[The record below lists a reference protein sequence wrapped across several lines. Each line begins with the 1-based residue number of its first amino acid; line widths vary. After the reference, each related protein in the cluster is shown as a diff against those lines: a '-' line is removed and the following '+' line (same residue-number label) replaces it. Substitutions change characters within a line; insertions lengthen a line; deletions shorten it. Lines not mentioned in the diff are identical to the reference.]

1 MKQII
6 AALAVSAAL
15 IQPAAA
21 DDRQVFGAIVGAVI
35 GYHLMKEANTVEV
48 QPQVVI
54 SAPAPRRH
62 YHPQTVVVVQQP
74 QRHRHYNIHPQTVRR
89 AMDTCTVYG
98 RGHHGSVVCN

>member
-6 AALAVSAAL
+6 AAIAVSAAL

-35 GYHLMKEANTVEV
+35 GYHLMERANTVEV

-54 SAPAPRRH
+54 SAPQRH
-62 YHPQTVVVVQQP
+62 YRPETVIVVQKQP
-74 QRHRHYNIHPQTVRR
+74 QRHYHVHPQTVRR

>member
-6 AALAVSAAL
+6 AAIAVSAAL

-35 GYHLMKEANTVEV
+35 GYHLMERANTVEV

-54 SAPAPRRH
+54 SAPVPHRH

-74 QRHRHYNIHPQTVRR
+74 QRHYNHIHPQTARIYR
-89 AMDTCTVYG
+89 DTCTAYG
-98 RGHHGSVVCN
+98 HGRHGNVICR

>member
-62 YHPQTVVVVQQP
+62 YHPQTV
-74 QRHRHYNIHPQTVRR
+74 RR